1 MDPVNTGSYVLGTAP
16 FSRVDGASLRPGT
29 TQPVVPGCFNAPC
42 HPPLEIAMTAK
53 KTPPLSSRALLA
65 KLGIDEAAPELL
77 LFDDEPLG
85 SPLDNLAAALRE
97 RFEGLTHSHSLRP
110 GDVVSWKPGLR
121 NRRWPSYGKPAI
133 VVETFATPVYD
144 GETNSGSPYFREPL
158 DVALGVF
165 VEDGEHR
172 GDFLVWHV
180 DSRRLQPFTDGGC

>member
-1 MDPVNTGSYVLGTAP
+1 MDWPGRAP
-16 FSRVDGASLRPGT
+16 AGALLSC
-29 TQPVVPGCFNAPC
+29 V
-42 HPPLEIAMTAK
+42 AK
-53 KTPPLSSRALLA
+53 KVGKEATPASPVIRFANDSPALLA

-144 GETNSGSPYFREPL
+144 GETNSGSPSFREPL